1 LVSLM
6 GLYKYSVKAADE
18 KKVSRA
24 QAYDLDVS
32 YKDLCNVCGAIKN
45 KSIPVARKILNEAI
59 ELKMPIIF
67 RQFNTGVGHRSQL
80 GGRKG
85 RFPKKECRV
94 ALATLNNAVA
104 NAIRKGLDESILV
117 VKNANAN
124 KQNVLPRYRRTFVG
138 GAALGYGKQAIRSDY
153 VTARMEITL
162 EERSGLKAMGK
173 KEKRAVKA
181 KQPEKAQKTAVAQVP
196 HKAEEKKGA

>member
-1 LVSLM
+1 M
-6 GLYKYSVKAADE
+6 GLYKYSIKAQDE

-32 YKDLCNVCGAIKN
+32 YKDLCNVCFAITN

-59 ELKMPIIF
+59 EMKMPIIF
-67 RQFNTGVGHRSQL
+67 QQFNTGVGHRSQL

-85 RFPKKECRV
+85 RFPKKECKV

-104 NAIRKGLDESILV
+104 NATRKGLDESLLV
-117 VKNANAN
+117 VQNANAN

-162 EERSGLKAMGK
+162 TERPGLKPIGK
-173 KEKRAVKA
+173 KDKNAAKA
-181 KQPEKAQKTAVAQVP
+181 KQPAKADKATAAP